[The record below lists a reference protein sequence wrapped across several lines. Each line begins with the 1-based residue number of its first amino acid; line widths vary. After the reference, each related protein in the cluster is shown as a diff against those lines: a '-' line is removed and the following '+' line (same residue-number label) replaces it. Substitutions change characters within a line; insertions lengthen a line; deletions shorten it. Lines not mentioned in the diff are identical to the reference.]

1 MGANDPIPDE
11 VRGEVLRLAR
21 EGMARNEIARLTG
34 VSTASVS
41 RICQGE
47 EGLFDRSRTAAA
59 TQARVI
65 DLKAARLSAAT
76 GLLGDV
82 EVARGWLHT
91 AEDARALSDAAKAVH
106 YLAASHVRLATVD
119 RHGDA
124 DTDAAKSM
132 LGRLALAIGA
142 AVADEPADG
151 EGGGDGNA

>member
-1 MGANDPIPDE
+1 MAANEPIPE
-11 VRGEVLRLAR
+11 ETRAEVLRLAR
-21 EGMARNEIARLTG
+21 EGVARNEIARQTG

-59 TQARVI
+59 TQARVV
-65 DLKAARLSAAT
+65 DLKAARINTAS

-106 YLAASHVRLATVD
+106 YLASSHVRLATVD
-119 RHGDA
+119 KHPDSNVE
-124 DTDAAKSM
+124 AAKSM
-132 LGRLALAIGA
+132 LGRLASAIGV
-142 AVADEPADG
+142 AVTGAEEGADDDDA
-151 EGGGDGNA
+151 